1 MSANMKI
8 AIGAAALAIV
18 AIIATIFTVNG
29 GFTPSGLYVTA
40 VSGNV
45 YIDNIETGRTAAV
58 EGRKLSKL
66 EIITVESGG
75 KCTLT
80 YQTKKL
86 GDNNYAVMNECSQA
100 IVSDDFSGKKP
111 SELNVTQGT
120 LIVNNASAKD
130 GFIRIRTANGLYNA
144 DETAAVVRFAA
155 GEDPQY
161 TICHNF
167 VSTMRIQLYDAMGNT
182 VDKNQQLLPQTA
194 SMALLEKTTSKFE
207 TLNCEFKLEELDA
220 ATLNE
225 LAQLTAFVTLP
236 YSADE
241 LKAAAELTEETAPPQ
256 LIEEPIQTADT
267 LTTADTEPVSIT
279 MPEIVTTE
287 PPRDTEASIQVITT
301 TAPQTT
307 KPPVTTTTPAPTTT
321 AAPQTTPPQTTTT
334 PPQTTTSKPAE
345 RYFTVTFDIDGR
357 KETQTVK
364 EGENAVFPSNPQKE
378 GFEFVGW
385 DGQGTNITSDI
396 TIKALFEEVKD
407 CTVTLIIGN
416 QKRTVT
422 VPYGGTVQLPNDIIL
437 DGVTIAGWD
446 RDLSN
451 ITEDCTIT
459 AVFDRFDCIVT
470 FNIDGRIFTQ
480 KVPYGGT
487 AEPPYTPETNF
498 NGEYFTG
505 WSRSLENIT
514 SDVTIDALYSSESYT
529 VTIVIGDIV
538 TTQTVPKGGDA
549 VLPDDPSINGMVF
562 TGWSH
567 SGKNITSD
575 IVITANFSESKKI
588 VTVTID
594 NGGEITVVEIM
605 EGDDVTL
612 PTPREVLDKTFI
624 GWSHDGKNIRDNITI
639 TARYE

>member
-1 MSANMKI
+1 MSSNMKI

-18 AIIATIFTVNG
+18 AIIATIFIVNG
-29 GFTPSGLYVTA
+29 GFAPSGLYVTA

-58 EGRKLSKL
+58 AGRKLSKL

-130 GFIRIRTANGLYNA
+130 GFIRIRTANGLYNT

-155 GEDPQY
+155 SEDPQY

-194 SMALLEKTTSKFE
+194 SKALLEKTTSRFE

-241 LKAAAELTEETAPPQ
+241 LKAAADLMEETAPPP
-256 LIEEPIQTADT
+256 LIEDPIQTADT

-321 AAPQTTPPQTTTT
+321 AAPQTTAPPQTT
-334 PPQTTTSKPAE
+334 PAQTTTTQALE

-357 KETQTVK
+357 TETQTVK
-364 EGENAVFPSNPQKE
+364 EGDNAVFPANPVKE

-385 DGQGTNITSDI
+385 DGQGTNITSDV
-396 TIKALFEEVKD
+396 TIKALFEAVKD

-416 QKRTVT
+416 QTRTVT
-422 VPYGGTVQLPNDIIL
+422 VPYGGDVQLPNDIIL
-437 DGVTIAGWD
+437 DGVTISGWD
-446 RDLSN
+446 RDLTN

-459 AVFDRFDCIVT
+459 AVFDRADCIVT

-480 KVPYGGT
+480 KVAYGGT
-487 AEPPYTPETNF
+487 AEPPFTPETNYK
-498 NGEYFTG
+498 GEYFTG
-505 WSRSLENIT
+505 WSRALDNIT
-514 SDVTIDALYSSESYT
+514 SDVTIDALYSSEAYT
-529 VTIVIGDIV
+529 VTIVIGNNV

-549 VLPDDPSINGMVF
+549 VLPNDPSIDGMVF

-567 SGKNITSD
+567 NGKNITAD
-575 IVITANFSESKKI
+575 TVITANFTESKKI

-612 PTPREVLDKTFI
+612 PTPRELLDKTFV

-639 TARYE
+639 TAQYE